1 MKILSIS
8 LIVLV
13 FINNLYACG
22 GCVDSYLGGEKANEG
37 KIQYDKG
44 ENQIA
49 NAIDK
54 LNEIIKEEIIANE
67 KNVLKEKE
75 ILAKLKTEKTLE
87 AKKESFILMK
97 NNQLQNIINNI
108 KAKY

>member
-13 FINNLYACG
+13 FINSLYACG
-22 GCVDSYLGGEKANEG
+22 GCVDSYLGSEKANEG

-75 ILAKLKTEKTLE
+75 ILTKLKTEKTLE